1 MPVVKSERTEKSDM
15 CYLAGEIEYKVVKM
29 TMNEKYFPKRARFV
43 VSNKV
48 INAAMNIAANFEA
61 ANAIP
66 PTKEEKLEKREEYQ
80 LIGKAN
86 IAVLEH
92 QLNVSRRLFN
102 IPAAVLD
109 EVFDQI
115 SELKKMYPNWVK
127 AGRRIFERELEKK
140 KNKKK

>member
-1 MPVVKSERTEKSDM
+1 M